1 MRGSRI
7 GLTLLSA
14 GALAVIVAALLGQAQ
29 TKESQASMSPSQ
41 ALQSL
46 KDGNA
51 RFVSGQT
58 KSRDWSAKVIATSTG
73 QYPFAAVVG
82 CIDSRAP
89 SEIILD
95 QGIGDI
101 FVLRSAGNVVDT
113 DVFGGLEFAT
123 KVTGAKLI
131 VVMGHT
137 ECGAIKG
144 AIDGV
149 KMGNLTALLAKIQSA
164 VRDSGPGNS
173 KDKAYV
179 TKVTQQNVRD
189 SIQEIRERSSIL
201 RELIDSK
208 QIGIAGAMYD
218 VSTGSVTFL
227 AD

>member
-7 GLTLLSA
+7 GSALLCA
-14 GALAVIVAALLGQAQ
+14 GALAAIVAASLAQVQ
-29 TKESQASMSPSQ
+29 TKESQTSMTPSQ
-41 ALQSL
+41 SL
-46 KDGNA
+46 ENLKQGNA
-51 RFVSGQT
+51 RFVSGQP
-58 KSRDWSAKVIATSTG
+58 KARDWSAKVIATAKS
-73 QYPFAAVVG
+73 QFPYAAVVS

-89 SEIILD
+89 VEIVFD

-123 KVTGAKLI
+123 KVTGAKYI

-164 VRDSGPGNS
+164 VRDSGPGSS
-173 KDKAYV
+173 KDPAYV
-179 TKVTQQNVRD
+179 TKVTEKNVHD
-189 SIQEIRERSSIL
+189 SIEEIKARSSIL
-201 RELIDSK
+201 RELIDSG
-208 QIGIAGAMYD
+208 QVGIKGAMYD
-218 VSTGSVTFL
+218 VATGRVNFL
-227 AD
+227 D